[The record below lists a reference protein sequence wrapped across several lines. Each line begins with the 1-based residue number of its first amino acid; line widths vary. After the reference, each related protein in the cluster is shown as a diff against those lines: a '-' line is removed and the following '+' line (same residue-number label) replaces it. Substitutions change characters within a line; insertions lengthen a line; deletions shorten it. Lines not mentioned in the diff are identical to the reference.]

1 MMGAARRVVV
11 TGLGA
16 VSPVGV
22 NTADCWDSLVSG
34 RSGIGPITRF
44 DPVALNL
51 PVTIAGEAR
60 DLDLAGRFSA
70 KELKYKD
77 LFTLFALVAAEEA
90 LADSGLPVTPATAER
105 VGTLIATGVGGMTTL
120 TAALVR
126 AETHG
131 YNRMSPHLP
140 ATFIPNMAAGEVA
153 MRFGLKGPSGCPA
166 TACSASAN
174 AIGEAADWIRL
185 GRADAVVVGGSEA
198 SVLPMCLGAF
208 SSARALSTRNDEPTR
223 ASRPFDADRDGF
235 VVSEGSAV
243 LVLESLEHARVRG
256 ARIRAEFLGYG
267 MSTDAYHM
275 TAPDPDGDGAR
286 RSMTLALEDAGRSA
300 AEVDYVNAHGTAT
313 RMNDRTEALAIRTV
327 FGDGSATL
335 PVSSTKSM
343 TGHMLGAAGA
353 FEAMVC
359 VKAIET
365 GMVPPTI
372 NLDTPDPECDLDF
385 VPNQAR
391 RIDVGLALSNSFAF
405 GGHNVTLAF
414 GPAAGME

>member
-1 MMGAARRVVV
+1 MNGSVPRVVV

-16 VSPVGV
+16 VSPVGA
-22 NTADCWDSLVSG
+22 NAPDSWAALVAG
-34 RSGIGPITRF
+34 RSGVGPITRF
-44 DPVALNL
+44 DPVSLNL

-60 DLDLAGRFSA
+60 DADLEAAFSA

-77 LFTLFALVAAEEA
+77 LFTLFALLAAGEA
-90 LADSGLPVTPATAER
+90 IEDSGLEITPANAER
-105 VGTLIATGVGGMTTL
+105 LGTLIATGVGGMTTL
-120 TAALVR
+120 SAALVR

-153 MRFGLKGPSGCPA
+153 MRFGLKGPSGAAA

-208 SSARALSTRNDEPTR
+208 SSARALSTRNEEPER

-235 VVSEGSAV
+235 VVAEGAAV
-243 LVLESLEHARVRG
+243 VVLESLEHARARG
-256 ARIRAEFLGYG
+256 ARVRAEFLGYG

-275 TAPDPDGDGAR
+275 TAPDPEGDGAR
-286 RSMTLALEDAGRSA
+286 RSMQLALDDAGRSTTD
-300 AEVDYVNAHGTAT
+300 VDYVNAHGTAT
-313 RMNDRTEALAIRTV
+313 RMNDRTEALAIRNL
-327 FGDGSATL
+327 FGAGGDSL

-359 VKAIET
+359 VRAIEE
-365 GMVPPTI
+365 GVIPPTI
-372 NLDTPDPECDLDF
+372 NLETPDPECDLDF
-385 VPNQAR
+385 VPNKAR
-391 RIDVGLALSNSFAF
+391 RADVGMALSNSFAF

-414 GPAAGME
+414 GRLE